1 MSKIVKQK
9 ILTRTV
15 LLVSFVSLF
24 TDIASEM
31 LYPIMPVYLK
41 SIGFSIM
48 LIGILEGVAEA
59 TAGLSKGYFGHQSDI
74 QKRRVPFVRAGYAL
88 SAISKPMMAILTFPV
103 WIFFARTLDRF
114 GKGIRTSARDAML
127 SDETTPEHKG
137 KVFGFHRS
145 MDTVGAAIG
154 PILALI
160 FLWLYPGEYKWMFI
174 IAFFPGLVAIALTF
188 LLKDKVTGLQ
198 GDKVTK
204 SQGNKVTNTLPES
217 TSPLDHLTTCPPA
230 HLSTVSPAK
239 VGFFSYLRYW
249 SKASPGFRYLVAG
262 LLAFTLFNS
271 SDAFLLLALKE
282 QHLSD
287 TWMIGVYIFY
297 NLVYALFSYPVGAL
311 ADKIG
316 LKTMLTAGLFI
327 FAVVYTFM
335 GFVSSLAMFGLL
347 FFFYGIYAACT
358 EGISKALISNMA
370 DKSDTA
376 TAIGFY
382 NSFASIFTLL
392 ASSMAGVLWYA
403 FGAKAMFMISGI
415 GVFAVACY
423 LVMVFRFKRIN
434 SETPC

>member
-1 MSKIVKQK
+1 MAKTDKPK

-24 TDIASEM
+24 TDVASEM

-41 SIGFSIM
+41 SIGFSVL

-59 TAGLSKGYFGHQSDI
+59 TAGLSKGYFGHLSDVRG
-74 QKRRVPFVRAGYAL
+74 KRVPFVRAGYML
-88 SAISKPMMAILTFPV
+88 SALSKPMMAMLTFPV

-160 FLWLYPGEYKWMFI
+160 YLWFYPGQYMWMFL

-188 LLKDKVTGLQ
+188 LLKDKVT
-198 GDKVTK
+198 K
-204 SQGNKVTNTLPES
+204 SQSHKVPES
-217 TSPLDHLTTCPPA
+217 EDLTTSPLVHLPTP
-230 HLSTVSPAK
+230 SPAK

-249 SKASPGFRYLVAG
+249 SRASSGFKFLAAG

-282 QHLSD
+282 QNLSD
-287 TWMIGVYIFY
+287 SMMIGVYIFY
-297 NLVYALFSYPVGAL
+297 NLVYALFSYPIGAL
-311 ADKIG
+311 ADKVG
-316 LKTMLTAGLFI
+316 LKTMLITGLFL

-335 GFVSSLAMFGLL
+335 GFASSLVVFGAL
-347 FFFYGIYAACT
+347 FFLYGIYAACT

-370 DKSDTA
+370 EKQDTA

-382 NSFASIFTLL
+382 NSFASVFTLL
-392 ASSMAGVLWYA
+392 ASSMAGVLWYTI
-403 FGAKAMFMISGI
+403 GPKAMFMISGA
-415 GVFAVACY
+415 GVFVVAVY
-423 LVMVFRFKRIN
+423 LFFVLRVRN
-434 SETPC
+434 SS

>member
-1 MSKIVKQK
+1 MKKK

-31 LYPIMPVYLK
+31 LYPIMPVYLR
-41 SIGFSIM
+41 SIGFTVL

-74 QKRRVPFVRAGYAL
+74 RNQRVPFIRAGYML
-88 SAISKPMMAILTFPV
+88 SAISKPMLAILTFPV

-145 MDTVGAAIG
+145 MDTVGAAVG
-154 PILALI
+154 PVLALI
-160 FLWLYPGEYKWMFI
+160 FLWFFPGRYQWMFI

-188 LLKDKVTGLQ
+188 FLKDKPVS
-198 GDKVTK
+198 
-204 SQGNKVTNTLPES
+204 SQAHKL
-217 TSPLDHLTTCPPA
+217 TS
-230 HLSTVSPAK
+230 SSPGI
-239 VGFFSYLRYW
+239 GFFSYLKYW
-249 SKASPGFRYLVAG
+249 SRASSGFRLLVAG
-262 LLAFTLFNS
+262 LLVFTLFNS

-282 QHLSD
+282 KNLSD
-287 TWMIGVYIFY
+287 TMMIGVYIFY
-297 NLVYALFSYPVGAL
+297 NLVYALFSYPVGIL
-311 ADKIG
+311 ADRIG
-316 LKTMLTAGLFI
+316 LRTMLVTGLFL
-327 FAVVYTFM
+327 FAAVYTGM
-335 GFVSSLAMFGLL
+335 GFASSLAVFGVL

-370 DKSDTA
+370 KKSETA

-382 NSFASIFTLL
+382 NSLASVLTLL
-392 ASSMAGVLWYA
+392 ASSMAGLLWYA
-403 FGAKAMFMISGI
+403 VGPKAMFMISGA
-415 GVFAVACY
+415 GVFTVVVY
-423 LVMVFRFKRIN
+423 LIIVFRAERGKRTI
-434 SETPC
+434 

>member
-1 MSKIVKQK
+1 MPNSKK

-15 LLVSFVSLF
+15 LVVSFVSLF
-24 TDIASEM
+24 TDVASEM

-41 SIGFSIM
+41 SIGFSVL

-59 TAGLSKGYFGHQSDI
+59 TAGLSKGYFGHLSDTR
-74 QKRRVPFVRAGYAL
+74 QRRVPFVRAGYML
-88 SAISKPMMAILTFPV
+88 SAISKPMMAVLTFPV

-160 FLWLYPGEYKWMFI
+160 YLSLYPGQYKWMFI
-174 IAFFPGLVAIALTF
+174 IAFFPGMVAIALTF
-188 LLKDKVTGLQ
+188 LLKDKV
-198 GDKVTK
+198 K
-204 SQGNKVTNTLPES
+204 TLPS
-217 TSPLDHLTTCPPA
+217 H
-230 HLSTVSPAK
+230 SPAPSVPQPSRSPPK
-239 VGFFSYLRYW
+239 IGFFSYLKYW
-249 SKASPGFRYLVAG
+249 NKASSGFRFLVAG

-282 QHLSD
+282 QNLSD
-287 TWMIGVYIFY
+287 TMMIGVYIFY
-297 NLVYALFSYPVGAL
+297 NLVYALFSYPVGVL
-311 ADKIG
+311 ADRIG
-316 LKTMLTAGLFI
+316 LRTMMVIGLFL
-327 FAVVYTFM
+327 FAIVYMAM
-335 GFVSSLAMFGLL
+335 GFATSVTIFGIL

-370 DKSDTA
+370 QKNDTA

-382 NSFASIFTLL
+382 NSLASIFTLL
-392 ASSMAGVLWYA
+392 ASSLAGVLWYSI
-403 FGAKAMFMISGI
+403 GAKAMFMISGI
-415 GVFAVACY
+415 GVLLVVVY
-423 LVMVFRFKRIN
+423 LLLVFRSKRFRAKGLMA
-434 SETPC
+434 

>member
-1 MSKIVKQK
+1 MVKFNKNK

-24 TDIASEM
+24 TDVASEM

-41 SIGFSIM
+41 SIGFSVL

-59 TAGLSKGYFGHQSDI
+59 TAGLSKGYFGHLSDI
-74 QKRRVPFVRAGYAL
+74 RGKRVPFVRAGYMI

-160 FLWLYPGEYKWMFI
+160 FLWLYPGQYKLMFI
-174 IAFFPGLVAIALTF
+174 IAFFPGLFAIGLTF
-188 LLKDKVTGLQ
+188 LLKDKVTQ
-198 GDKVTK
+198 SPSHPVTR
-204 SQGNKVTNTLPES
+204 LPE
-217 TSPLDHLTTCPPA
+217 T
-230 HLSTVSPAK
+230 
-239 VGFFSYLRYW
+239 VGFFSYLKYW
-249 SKASPGFRYLVAG
+249 SKATPGFRFLVGG

-282 QHLSD
+282 QNLSD
-287 TWMIGVYIFY
+287 PVMIGVYIFY
-297 NLVYALFSYPVGAL
+297 NLVYALFSYPIGVL
-311 ADKIG
+311 ADRIG
-316 LKTMLTAGLFI
+316 LKTMLIAGLFI
-327 FAVVYTFM
+327 FAVVYMFM
-335 GFVSSLAMFGLL
+335 GFATSLAVFGVL

-370 DKSDTA
+370 AKSDTA

-392 ASSMAGVLWYA
+392 ASSLAGVLWYSI
-403 FGAKAMFMISGI
+403 GPKAMFMISG
-415 GVFAVACY
+415 GGAFLVFCY
-423 LVMVFRFKRIN
+423 LGIIFAFDN
-434 SETPC
+434 FPTPP